1 MSVSLNQAVAVVLA
15 GGFGTSVQHL
25 LTGVPKPMAAVQG
38 RPFLEWVVRYLA
50 KQGVNR
56 VVISTG
62 YLAEVVENYFREHHI
77 AGVSVQCVA
86 ETAPLGTGGGFLHAV
101 RASAQTPEAW
111 LVLNGDSLIFADLK
125 ATAAQLSNEQTGGVI
140 VGRPVTDA
148 SRYGTLAIGANGDL
162 LRFEEK
168 RPGAG
173 VINAGVY
180 LLRHAL
186 VKDFPAIT
194 PLSLERDVFPALTAR
209 SGLLKVHV
217 MDAPFLDI
225 GTPESLP
232 QAEAFVRDNLNQFAG
247 V

>member
-1 MSVSLNQAVAVVLA
+1 LSVALNQVVAVVLA
-15 GGFGTSVQHL
+15 GGFGTRIQHL
-25 LTGVPKPMAAVQG
+25 LSGVPKPMAAVNG

-50 KQGVNR
+50 RQGVTR

-62 YLAEVVENYFREHHI
+62 YLADVVARHFQEHQVD
-77 AGVSVQCVA
+77 GVTVQCVA

-101 RASAQTPEAW
+101 RSSGQSPAAW
-111 LVLNGDSLIFADLK
+111 LVLNGDSLIFADLA
-125 ATAAQLSNEQTGGVI
+125 ATAAYLADPAVGGVL

-148 SRYGTLAIGANGDL
+148 SRFGTLATGPAGDL

-180 LLRHAL
+180 LLRDAL
-186 VKDFPAIT
+186 VRQFPDRT
-194 PLSLERDVFPALTAR
+194 PLSLEREVFPALTAS

-232 QAEAFVRDNLNQFAG
+232 QAEAFVRDNLPQF